1 MEYVVRV
8 DRQGRLAIPA
18 PIRKRL
24 GLDCGGKV
32 VFRVEGSRII
42 IEVSGESLME
52 RVDRWMRLALSLR
65 SEIMVLSSKLN
76 EPLINIAWS
85 IAYDLHVWGFHEASL
100 AVDHVRFCMPYVSK
114 LFERTCELVRRMD

>member
-65 SEIMVLSSKLN
+65 SEVMVEGATKSWRWMGCEYAERKLG
-76 EPLINIAWS
+76 L
-85 IAYDLHVWGFHEASL
+85 
-100 AVDHVRFCMPYVSK
+100 R
-114 LFERTCELVRRMD
+114 